1 MGYKKR
7 LKVMKKRWWA
17 RLCLY
22 ATLAVTTM
30 LAVTSS
36 AMIEAYRNIVSEN
49 VVHVMNSA
57 WVKVYGM
64 FNPLPKEHDYHFS
77 VTFYIPPS
85 GDNTGGSES
94 TGVSISGEECSKSGG
109 ITYSTPS
116 SLNFENW
123 QNNIIT
129 EAYCSSGKVIVS
141 LIPQTGGEKQVIY
154 DGLFYEGKQI
164 TFSGVSGKYNAGV
177 LTLISTDRSEP
188 TGDWVPV
195 NECQESGSC
204 NSQYFN

>member
-1 MGYKKR
+1 M
-7 LKVMKKRWWA
+7 
-17 RLCLY
+17 
-22 ATLAVTTM
+22 TTM

-36 AMIEAYRNIVSEN
+36 AMIEVYRNIVSEN
-49 VVHVMNSA
+49 VVHVVNST
-57 WVKVYGM
+57 WVKIYGM
-64 FNPLPKEHDYHFS
+64 LNPLPRDHDYHFS

-94 TGVSISGEECSKSGG
+94 TGVSISGEECTKSRG
-109 ITYSTPS
+109 ITARTPS
-116 SLNFENW
+116 SLHFENW

-141 LIPQTGGEKQVIY
+141 LIPQTGGERQVIY

-188 TGDWVPV
+188 TGDWAPI
-195 NECQESGSC
+195 NECQGSGSC